1 MRANLYSCSN
11 PESFN
16 KSVIRWLRG
25 EVQISNHSQ
34 PIAFRPYIYAYEDL
48 KRKLNESRGKPPQR
62 EILNHLTDILLSVD
76 LKKELS
82 KRLSDETGSG
92 FRSAL
97 SQGLAKN
104 MGENFVDLIVY
115 NLAEGLGNSGIVVD
129 KGVPPLLKKEM
140 EIEFTRFGQRLK
152 IPIECDICIF
162 DWGNPSKAIMINA
175 KTRLKEIFHIGTMWK
190 LIFDISKKKELMEE
204 WGMEGEPRKLDDVL
218 YCFATADLRVA
229 GKERSQGPDI
239 EVQDQRNLIKVDSS
253 FFDFVFVSKP
263 GPIRNVQD
271 TIPRNIERKCFFHNL
286 GAVYDLIEGHFK
298 VEIASVKPHSN

>member
-140 EIEFTRFGQRLK
+140 
-152 IPIECDICIF
+152 
-162 DWGNPSKAIMINA
+162 
-175 KTRLKEIFHIGTMWK
+175 
-190 LIFDISKKKELMEE
+190 
-204 WGMEGEPRKLDDVL
+204 
-218 YCFATADLRVA
+218 
-229 GKERSQGPDI
+229 
-239 EVQDQRNLIKVDSS
+239 
-253 FFDFVFVSKP
+253 
-263 GPIRNVQD
+263 
-271 TIPRNIERKCFFHNL
+271 
-286 GAVYDLIEGHFK
+286 
-298 VEIASVKPHSN
+298 